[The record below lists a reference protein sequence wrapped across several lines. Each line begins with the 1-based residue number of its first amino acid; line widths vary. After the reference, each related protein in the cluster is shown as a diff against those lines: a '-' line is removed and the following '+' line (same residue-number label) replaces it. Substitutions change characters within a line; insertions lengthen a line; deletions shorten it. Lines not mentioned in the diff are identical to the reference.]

1 MAFDAVLNKTYKD
14 QKEELSADAGEIIQD
29 VQGAG
34 EEVAFS
40 AVIVLRCKNRLET
53 LRIRSE
59 GFFILGVDE
68 PIRTED
74 FELVNIMT
82 NIFLQKSASIK
93 QTENDLCKNSQ
104 RLANIF
110 NNCRKT
116 LICQIGQFGKFDE
129 I

>member
-40 AVIVLRCKNRLET
+40 AVIVLRCKNRLGT

-82 NIFLQKSASIK
+82 NIFSQKSASIK
-93 QTENDLCKNSQ
+93 QTENDPFWTANVWQ
-104 RLANIF
+104 ILAIIAEK
-110 NNCRKT
+110 R
-116 LICQIGQFGKFDE
+116 
-129 I
+129 

>member
-1 MAFDAVLNKTYKD
+1 MIYWPGILLLLFIDL
-14 QKEELSADAGEIIQD
+14 
-29 VQGAG
+29 QG
-34 EEVAFS
+34 
-40 AVIVLRCKNRLET
+40 
-53 LRIRSE
+53 E

-93 QTENDLCKNSQ
+93 QTENDPFKNCQ
-104 RLANIF
+104 RLANIG

-116 LICQIGQFGKFDE
+116 LICQIGQFGKFANVDNAA
-129 I
+129 